1 MLANRISAS
10 VSVFFAERLAMTYDD
25 DVTPAAVQQLRD
37 EAAQTISIGEWTVT
51 DGYVGNNETSQRG

>member
-1 MLANRISAS
+1 
-10 VSVFFAERLAMTYDD
+10 MTYDD